1 MVLGDS
7 LWRMVL
13 GVWFWVYGF
22 GRIVRLWAYGFCAY
36 GFGRM
41 VLGGWFCAD
50 GFGRM
55 VLGVLFWLYGFG
67 RIVWTYDFGSRALQ
81 TRAGQA
87 QKYIPILNRKLND

>member
-13 GVWFWVYGF
+13 GVWFEGDGF
-22 GRIVRLWAYGFCAY
+22 GCIALGVWF

-41 VLGGWFCAD
+41 VWLGAYS
-50 GFGRM
+50 FGRK
-55 VLGVLFWLYGFG
+55 
-67 RIVWTYDFGSRALQ
+67 VWTYDFGGTALQ

-87 QKYIPILNRKLND
+87 QKYIPILNRKIND